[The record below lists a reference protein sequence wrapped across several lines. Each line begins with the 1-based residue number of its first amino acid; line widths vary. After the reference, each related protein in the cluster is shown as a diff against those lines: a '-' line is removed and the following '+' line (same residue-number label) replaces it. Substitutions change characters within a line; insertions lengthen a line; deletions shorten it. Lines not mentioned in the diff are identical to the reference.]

1 MSKLIDVESIEF
13 QNFLRNAIVDALD
26 ESLAEFSELL
36 NEMITKV
43 DKDYKYFRNELALDI
58 AMHVESKKK

>member
-26 ESLAEFSELL
+26 ESLEEFSELL
-36 NEMITKV
+36 NAMIDKV